1 VLEEGIGRTNIVSV
15 LLRCLYKATR
25 NGVADLVPLL
35 ALSLVPKDALR
46 WEEDVYSDGS
56 WRKRGGMSRLRISFI
71 LKCGTGE
78 MLALLGIGKFVIK
91 RTRA

>member
-1 VLEEGIGRTNIVSV
+1 MLEEGIDRTNIVSV

-56 WRKRGGMSRLRISFI
+56 WRKGGRDEQVTYFLYIEVWNRGNVGSIRNRKI
-71 LKCGTGE
+71 CY
-78 MLALLGIGKFVIK
+78 
-91 RTRA
+91 